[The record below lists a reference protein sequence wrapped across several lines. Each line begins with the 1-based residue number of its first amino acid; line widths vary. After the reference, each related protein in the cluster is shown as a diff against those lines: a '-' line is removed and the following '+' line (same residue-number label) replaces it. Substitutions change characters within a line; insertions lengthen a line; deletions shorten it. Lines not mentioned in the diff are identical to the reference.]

1 MNNIIK
7 NLDIEFVRN
16 KFPVFRN
23 PKTKDLAFFENAG
36 GTYVPDSVIDKL
48 NKFMTETKVQPYG
61 DFSSS
66 IEAGNEMDNSINKIA
81 ELLNIEKDEFII
93 GPSTTMNM
101 FLLSRAIKHWLN
113 KGDEIIVTN
122 QDHEANIGAWRK
134 LADEEIIVK
143 EWSLNKDSAE
153 LEIDEL
159 KSLINENTKF
169 ICVCHTSNIVASIN
183 NLKEIVDLAHK
194 NNIKVVGDGVAYMA
208 HDLPNLKE
216 IDLDFYGFSLYKTF
230 GPHLALL
237 YGKKEL
243 LEKTKNLNHE
253 FLSKE
258 IPLTLNPG
266 GPNHEELACL
276 SGLTDYYEELY
287 NHHFSDQTIN
297 LHEKGKTIFKLIYSH
312 EEQLMEKLLSFLK
325 SKNNVKLIGKST
337 HLRSERMPTVSFTVN
352 NKSSLI
358 IAQEAGRNG
367 IGIRNGDFYA
377 WRCLKGLGI
386 DTNDGVI
393 RISMVHY
400 NSMEEVEKLIKFL
413 EINI

>member
-1 MNNIIK
+1 MNK
-7 NLDIEFVRN
+7 SLDIEFVRN
-16 KFPVFRN
+16 KFPVFQN
-23 PKTKDLAFFENAG
+23 SKTKDLAFFENAG
-36 GTYVPDSVIDKL
+36 GTYVPDTVINKL
-48 NKFMTETKVQPYG
+48 NKFMIETKVQPYG
-61 DFSSS
+61 DFASS
-66 IEAGNEMDNSINKIA
+66 IEAGDEMDKSINKIA

-101 FLLSRAIKHWLN
+101 FLLSRGIKHWLN

-134 LADEEIIVK
+134 LSDEEINIK
-143 EWSLNKDSAE
+143 EWKLNKDSAE
-153 LEIDEL
+153 LEIEDL
-159 KSLINENTKF
+159 KLLINEKTKI

-183 NLKEIVDLAHK
+183 NLSEIVDLAHQ
-194 NNIKVVGDGVAYMA
+194 NDIKVVGDGVAYMA
-208 HDLPNLKE
+208 HDIADLKG
-216 IDLDFYGFSLYKTF
+216 IGLDFYGFSLYKTF

-237 YGKKEL
+237 YGRKEL
-243 LEKTKNLNHE
+243 LEETKNLNHE

-276 SGLTDYYEELY
+276 SGLTDYYEDIY
-287 NHHFSDQTIN
+287 SHHFSDPN
-297 LHEKGKTIFKLIYSH
+297 LSLYEKGKKIFKLVYSH

-325 SKNNVKLIGKST
+325 SKNSVTLIGKST
-337 HLRSERMPTVSFTVN
+337 HLRNERMPTVSFTVK
-352 NKSSLI
+352 NKSSLL
-358 IAQEAGRNG
+358 IAQEAGKNG

-400 NSMEEVEKLIKFL
+400 NSMEEVDKLIKFL

>member
-1 MNNIIK
+1 MSK
-7 NLDIEFVRN
+7 TLDIEFVRN
-16 KFPVFRN
+16 KFPVFKN
-23 PKTKDLAFFENAG
+23 SKTKDLAFFENAG
-36 GTYVPDSVIDKL
+36 GTYVPDTVINKL
-48 NKFMTETKVQPYG
+48 NKFMIETKVQPYG
-61 DFSSS
+61 DFPPS
-66 IEAGNEMDNSINKIA
+66 IEAGDEMDNSINKIA
-81 ELLNIEKDEFII
+81 ELLNIGKDEFII

-101 FLLSRAIKHWLN
+101 FLLSRGIKHWLN

-122 QDHEANIGAWRK
+122 QDHEANIGAWKK
-134 LADEEIIVK
+134 LEDEEIIIK
-143 EWSLNKDSAE
+143 EWLLNKDSAE
-153 LEIDEL
+153 LEIEDL
-159 KSLINENTKF
+159 KLLINEKTKI

-183 NLKEIVDLAHK
+183 NLKEIVDLAHQ
-194 NNIKVVGDGVAYMA
+194 NDIKVVGDGVAYMA
-208 HDLPNLKE
+208 HDLADLKG
-216 IDLDFYGFSLYKTF
+216 IGLDFYGFSFYKTF

-243 LEKTKNLNHE
+243 LEETKNLNHE

-276 SGLTDYYEELY
+276 SGLTDYYEDLY
-287 NHHFSDQTIN
+287 NHHFSNQKLN
-297 LHEKGKTIFKLIYSH
+297 LYEKAKEIFKLVYSH

-325 SKNNVKLIGKST
+325 SKNNIKLIGKST
-337 HLRSERMPTVSFTVN
+337 HLRNERMPTVSFTVKD
-352 NKSSLI
+352 KSSLS
-358 IAQEAGRNG
+358 IAQAAGKNG

-400 NSMEEVEKLIKFL
+400 NSMEEVEKLINFL
-413 EINI
+413 EISI

>member
-1 MNNIIK
+1 MSK
-7 NLDIEFVRN
+7 SLDIEFVRN
-16 KFPVFRN
+16 KFPVFQN
-23 PKTKDLAFFENAG
+23 SKTKDLAFFENAG
-36 GTYVPDSVIDKL
+36 GTYVPDTVINKL

-66 IEAGNEMDNSINKIA
+66 IQAGDEMDNSINKIA
-81 ELLNIEKDEFII
+81 ELLNIGTDEFII

-101 FLLSRAIKHWLN
+101 FLLSQGIKHWLN

-134 LADEEIIVK
+134 LSDEEITIK
-143 EWSLNKDSAE
+143 EWTLNKDSAE
-153 LEIDEL
+153 LEVEDL
-159 KSLINENTKF
+159 KLLINEKTKI

-183 NLKEIVDLAHK
+183 NLSEIVDLAHQ

-208 HDLPNLKE
+208 HDIADLKG
-216 IDLDFYGFSLYKTF
+216 IGLDFYGFSLYKTF

-237 YGKKEL
+237 YGRKEL
-243 LEKTKNLNHE
+243 LEETKNLNHE

-276 SGLTDYYEELY
+276 SGLTDYYEDIY
-287 NHHFSDQTIN
+287 NHHFSDQN
-297 LHEKGKTIFKLIYSH
+297 LNLYEKGKKIFTLIYSH

-325 SKNNVKLIGKST
+325 TKNNVTLIGKST
-337 HLRSERMPTVSFTVN
+337 HLRNERMPTVSFTVK
-352 NKSSLI
+352 NKSSLS
-358 IAQEAGRNG
+358 IAQEAGKNG

-400 NSMEEVEKLIKFL
+400 NSVEEVEKLINFL
-413 EINI
+413 DISI

>member
-1 MNNIIK
+1 MNK
-7 NLDIEFVRN
+7 SLDIEFVRN
-16 KFPVFRN
+16 KFPVFQN
-23 PKTKDLAFFENAG
+23 SKTKDLAFFENAG
-36 GTYVPDSVIDKL
+36 GTYVPDTVINKL
-48 NKFMTETKVQPYG
+48 NKFMIETKVQPYG
-61 DFSSS
+61 DFASS
-66 IEAGNEMDNSINKIA
+66 IEAGDEMDKSINKIA

-101 FLLSRAIKHWLN
+101 FLLSRGIKHWLN

-134 LADEEIIVK
+134 LSDEEINIK
-143 EWSLNKDSAE
+143 EWKLNKDSAE
-153 LEIDEL
+153 LEIEDL
-159 KSLINENTKF
+159 KLLINEKTKI

-183 NLKEIVDLAHK
+183 NLSEIVDLAHQ
-194 NNIKVVGDGVAYMA
+194 NDIKVVGDGVAYMA
-208 HDLPNLKE
+208 HDIADLKG
-216 IDLDFYGFSLYKTF
+216 IGLDFYGFSLYKTF

-237 YGKKEL
+237 YGRKEL
-243 LEKTKNLNHE
+243 LEETKNLNHE

-276 SGLTDYYEELY
+276 SGLTDYYEDIY
-287 NHHFSDQTIN
+287 SHHFSDPN
-297 LHEKGKTIFKLIYSH
+297 LSLYEKGKKIFKLVYSH

-325 SKNNVKLIGKST
+325 SKNSVTLIGKST
-337 HLRSERMPTVSFTVN
+337 HLRNERMPTVSFTVK
-352 NKSSLI
+352 NKSSLL
-358 IAQEAGRNG
+358 IAQEAGKNG

-400 NSMEEVEKLIKFL
+400 NSVEEVEKLINFL
-413 EINI
+413 DISI

>member
-1 MNNIIK
+1 MSK
-7 NLDIEFVRN
+7 TLDIEFVRN
-16 KFPVFRN
+16 KFPVFKN
-23 PKTKDLAFFENAG
+23 SKTKDLAFFENAG
-36 GTYVPDSVIDKL
+36 GTYVPDTVINKL
-48 NKFMTETKVQPYG
+48 NKFMIETKVQPYG
-61 DFSSS
+61 DFPPS
-66 IEAGNEMDNSINKIA
+66 IEAGDEMDNSINKIA
-81 ELLNIEKDEFII
+81 ELLNIGKDEFII

-101 FLLSRAIKHWLN
+101 FLLSRGIKHWLN

-122 QDHEANIGAWRK
+122 QDHEANIGAWKK
-134 LADEEIIVK
+134 LEDEEIIIK
-143 EWSLNKDSAE
+143 EWLLNKDSAE
-153 LEIDEL
+153 LEIEDL
-159 KSLINENTKF
+159 KLLINEKTKI

-183 NLKEIVDLAHK
+183 NLKEIVDLAHQ
-194 NNIKVVGDGVAYMA
+194 NDIKVVGDGVAYMA
-208 HDLPNLKE
+208 HDLADLKG
-216 IDLDFYGFSLYKTF
+216 IGLDFYGFSLYKTF

-243 LEKTKNLNHE
+243 LEETKNLNHE

-276 SGLTDYYEELY
+276 SGLTDYYEDLY
-287 NHHFSDQTIN
+287 NHHFSNQKLN
-297 LHEKGKTIFKLIYSH
+297 LYEKAKEIFKLVYSH

-325 SKNNVKLIGKST
+325 SKNNIKLIGKST
-337 HLRSERMPTVSFTVN
+337 HLRNERMPTVSFTVKD
-352 NKSSLI
+352 KSSLS
-358 IAQEAGRNG
+358 IAQAAGKNG

-400 NSMEEVEKLIKFL
+400 NSMEEVEKLINFL
-413 EINI
+413 EISI

>member
-1 MNNIIK
+1 MSK
-7 NLDIEFVRN
+7 SLDIEFVRN
-16 KFPVFRN
+16 KFPVFQN
-23 PKTKDLAFFENAG
+23 SKTKDLAFFENAG
-36 GTYVPDSVIDKL
+36 GTYVPDTVIYKL

-61 DFSSS
+61 DFASS
-66 IEAGNEMDNSINKIA
+66 IQAGDEMDNSINKIA
-81 ELLNIEKDEFII
+81 ELLNIGTDEFII

-101 FLLSRAIKHWLN
+101 FLLSHGIKHWLN

-134 LADEEIIVK
+134 LSDEEITIK
-143 EWSLNKDSAE
+143 EWTLNKDSAE
-153 LEIDEL
+153 LEVEDL
-159 KSLINENTKF
+159 KLLINEKTKI

-183 NLKEIVDLAHK
+183 NLSEIVDLAHQ

-208 HDLPNLKE
+208 HDIADLKG
-216 IDLDFYGFSLYKTF
+216 IGLDFYGFSLYKTF

-237 YGKKEL
+237 YGRKEL
-243 LEKTKNLNHE
+243 LEETKNLNHE

-276 SGLTDYYEELY
+276 SGLTDYYEDIY
-287 NHHFSDQTIN
+287 NHHFSDQN
-297 LHEKGKTIFKLIYSH
+297 LNLYEKGKKIFKLVYSH

-325 SKNNVKLIGKST
+325 TKNNVTLIGKST
-337 HLRSERMPTVSFTVN
+337 HLRNERMPTVSFTVK
-352 NKSSLI
+352 NKSSLS
-358 IAQEAGRNG
+358 IAQEAGKNG

-400 NSMEEVEKLIKFL
+400 NSVEEVEKLINFL
-413 EINI
+413 DISI

>member
-1 MNNIIK
+1 MSK
-7 NLDIEFVRN
+7 SLDIEFVRN
-16 KFPVFRN
+16 KFPVFQN
-23 PKTKDLAFFENAG
+23 SKTKDLAFFENAG
-36 GTYVPDSVIDKL
+36 GTYVPDTVINKL

-61 DFSSS
+61 DFTSS
-66 IEAGNEMDNSINKIA
+66 IQAGDEMDNSINKIA
-81 ELLNIEKDEFII
+81 ELLNIGTDEFII

-101 FLLSRAIKHWLN
+101 FLLSQGIKHWLN

-134 LADEEIIVK
+134 LSDEEITIK
-143 EWSLNKDSAE
+143 EWTLNKDSAE
-153 LEIDEL
+153 LEVEDL
-159 KSLINENTKF
+159 KLLINEKTKI

-183 NLKEIVDLAHK
+183 NLSEIVDLAHQ

-208 HDLPNLKE
+208 HDIADLKG
-216 IDLDFYGFSLYKTF
+216 IGLDFYGFSLYKTF

-237 YGKKEL
+237 YGRKEL
-243 LEKTKNLNHE
+243 LEETKNLNHE

-276 SGLTDYYEELY
+276 SGLTDYYEDIY
-287 NHHFSDQTIN
+287 NHHFSDQN
-297 LHEKGKTIFKLIYSH
+297 LNLYEKGKKIFKLIYSH

-325 SKNNVKLIGKST
+325 TKNNVTLIGKST
-337 HLRSERMPTVSFTVN
+337 HLRNERMPTVSFTVK
-352 NKSSLI
+352 NKSSLS
-358 IAQEAGRNG
+358 IAQEAGKNG

-400 NSMEEVEKLIKFL
+400 NSVEEVEKLINFL
-413 EINI
+413 DISI

>member
-36 GTYVPDSVIDKL
+36 GTYVPDTVINKL

-61 DFSSS
+61 DFASS
-66 IEAGNEMDNSINKIA
+66 IQAGDEMDNSINKIA
-81 ELLNIEKDEFII
+81 ELLNIGTDEFII

-101 FLLSRAIKHWLN
+101 FLLSQGIKHWLN

-134 LADEEIIVK
+134 LSDEEITIK
-143 EWSLNKDSAE
+143 EWTLNKDSAE
-153 LEIDEL
+153 LEVEDL
-159 KSLINENTKF
+159 KLLINEKTKI

-183 NLKEIVDLAHK
+183 NLSEIVDLAHQ

-208 HDLPNLKE
+208 HDIADLKG
-216 IDLDFYGFSLYKTF
+216 IGLDFYGFSLYKTF

-237 YGKKEL
+237 YGRKEL
-243 LEKTKNLNHE
+243 LEETKNLNHE

-276 SGLTDYYEELY
+276 SGLTDYYEDIY
-287 NHHFSDQTIN
+287 NHHFSDQN
-297 LHEKGKTIFKLIYSH
+297 LNLYEKGKKIFKLVYSH

-325 SKNNVKLIGKST
+325 TKNNVTLIGKST
-337 HLRSERMPTVSFTVN
+337 HLRNERMPTVSFTVK
-352 NKSSLI
+352 NKSSLS
-358 IAQEAGRNG
+358 IAQEAGKNG

-400 NSMEEVEKLIKFL
+400 NSVEEVEKLINFL
-413 EINI
+413 DISI

>member
-1 MNNIIK
+1 MSK
-7 NLDIEFVRN
+7 TLDIEFVRN
-16 KFPVFRN
+16 KFPVFKN
-23 PKTKDLAFFENAG
+23 SKTKDLAFFENAG
-36 GTYVPDSVIDKL
+36 GTYVPDTVINKL
-48 NKFMTETKVQPYG
+48 NKFMIETKVQPYG
-61 DFSSS
+61 DFPPS
-66 IEAGNEMDNSINKIA
+66 IEAGDEMDNSTNKIA
-81 ELLNIEKDEFII
+81 ELLNIGKDEFII

-101 FLLSRAIKHWLN
+101 FLLSRGIKHWLN

-134 LADEEIIVK
+134 LEDEEIIIK
-143 EWSLNKDSAE
+143 EWLLNKDSAE
-153 LEIDEL
+153 LEIEDL
-159 KSLINENTKF
+159 KLLINEKTKI

-183 NLKEIVDLAHK
+183 NLKEIVNLAHQ
-194 NNIKVVGDGVAYMA
+194 NDIKVVGDGVAYMA
-208 HDLPNLKE
+208 HDLADLKG
-216 IDLDFYGFSLYKTF
+216 IGLDFYGFSLYKTF

-243 LEKTKNLNHE
+243 LEETKNLNHE

-276 SGLTDYYEELY
+276 SGLTDYYEDLY
-287 NHHFSDQTIN
+287 NHHFSNQKLN
-297 LHEKGKTIFKLIYSH
+297 LYEKAKEIFKLVYSH

-337 HLRSERMPTVSFTVN
+337 HLRNERMPTVSFTVKE
-352 NKSSLI
+352 KSSLS
-358 IAQEAGRNG
+358 IAQAAGKNG

-400 NSMEEVEKLIKFL
+400 NSMEEVEKLINFL
-413 EINI
+413 EISI

>member
-1 MNNIIK
+1 MSK
-7 NLDIEFVRN
+7 SLDIEFVRN
-16 KFPVFRN
+16 KFPVFQN
-23 PKTKDLAFFENAG
+23 SKTKDLAFFENAG
-36 GTYVPDSVIDKL
+36 GTYVPDTVINKL

-61 DFSSS
+61 DFASS
-66 IEAGNEMDNSINKIA
+66 IQAGDEMDNSINKIA
-81 ELLNIEKDEFII
+81 ELLNIGTDEFII

-101 FLLSRAIKHWLN
+101 FLLSQGIKHWLN

-134 LADEEIIVK
+134 LSDEEIIIK
-143 EWSLNKDSAE
+143 EWTLNKDSAE
-153 LEIDEL
+153 LEVEDL
-159 KSLINENTKF
+159 KLLINEKTKI

-183 NLKEIVDLAHK
+183 NLSEIVDLAHQ

-208 HDLPNLKE
+208 HDIADLKG
-216 IDLDFYGFSLYKTF
+216 IGLDFYGFSLYKTF

-237 YGKKEL
+237 YGRKEL
-243 LEKTKNLNHE
+243 LEETKNLNHE

-276 SGLTDYYEELY
+276 SGLTDYYEDIY
-287 NHHFSDQTIN
+287 NHHFSDQN
-297 LHEKGKTIFKLIYSH
+297 LNLYEKGKKIFKLIYSH

-325 SKNNVKLIGKST
+325 TKNNVTLIGKST
-337 HLRSERMPTVSFTVN
+337 HLRNERMPTVSFTVK
-352 NKSSLI
+352 NKSSLS
-358 IAQEAGRNG
+358 IAQEAGKNG

-400 NSMEEVEKLIKFL
+400 NSVEEVEKLINFL
-413 EINI
+413 DISI

>member
-1 MNNIIK
+1 MSK
-7 NLDIEFVRN
+7 TLDIEFVRN
-16 KFPVFRN
+16 KFPVFKN
-23 PKTKDLAFFENAG
+23 SKTKNLAFFENAG
-36 GTYVPDSVIDKL
+36 GTYVPDTVINKL
-48 NKFMTETKVQPYG
+48 NKFMIETKVQPYG
-61 DFSSS
+61 DFPPS
-66 IEAGNEMDNSINKIA
+66 IEAGDEMDNSINKIA
-81 ELLNIEKDEFII
+81 ELLNIGKDEFII

-101 FLLSRAIKHWLN
+101 FLLSRGIKHWLN

-134 LADEEIIVK
+134 LEDEEIIIK
-143 EWSLNKDSAE
+143 EWLLNKDSAE
-153 LEIDEL
+153 LEIEDL
-159 KSLINENTKF
+159 KLLINEKTKI

-183 NLKEIVDLAHK
+183 NLKEIVDLAHQ
-194 NNIKVVGDGVAYMA
+194 NDIKVVGDGVAYMA
-208 HDLPNLKE
+208 HDLADLKG
-216 IDLDFYGFSLYKTF
+216 IGLDFYGFSLYKTF

-243 LEKTKNLNHE
+243 LEETKNLNHE

-276 SGLTDYYEELY
+276 SGLTDYYEDLY
-287 NHHFSDQTIN
+287 NHHFSDQKIN
-297 LHEKGKTIFKLIYSH
+297 LHEKGKAIFKLVYSH

-352 NKSSLI
+352 NKSSLS
-358 IAQEAGRNG
+358 IAQEAGKNG
-367 IGIRNGDFYA
+367 IGISNGDFYA

-386 DTNDGVI
+386 DTSDGVI

-400 NSMEEVEKLIKFL
+400 NNMEEVEKLIKFL

>member
-1 MNNIIK
+1 MNK
-7 NLDIEFVRN
+7 SLDIEFVRN
-16 KFPVFRN
+16 KFPVFQN
-23 PKTKDLAFFENAG
+23 SKTKDLAFFENAG
-36 GTYVPDSVIDKL
+36 GTYVPDTVINKL

-61 DFSSS
+61 DFASS
-66 IEAGNEMDNSINKIA
+66 IEAGDEMDNSINKIA
-81 ELLNIEKDEFII
+81 ELLNIGKDEFII

-101 FLLSRAIKHWLN
+101 FLLSRGIKHWLN

-134 LADEEIIVK
+134 LSDEDINIK
-143 EWSLNKDSAE
+143 EWKLNQDSAE
-153 LEIDEL
+153 LEIEDL
-159 KSLINENTKF
+159 KLLINEKTKI

-183 NLKEIVDLAHK
+183 NLSQIVDLAHQ

-208 HDLPNLKE
+208 HDLADLKG
-216 IDLDFYGFSLYKTF
+216 IGLDFYGFSLYKTF

-243 LEKTKNLNHE
+243 LEETKNLNHE

-276 SGLTDYYEELY
+276 SGLTDYYEDLY
-287 NHHFSDQTIN
+287 NHHFSDHQLN
-297 LHEKGKTIFKLIYSH
+297 LYEKGKKIFKLVYSH

-337 HLRSERMPTVSFTVN
+337 HLRNERMPTVSFTVK
-352 NKSSLI
+352 NKSSLS
-358 IAQEAGRNG
+358 IAQEAGKNG

-386 DTNDGVI
+386 GTNDGVV
-393 RISMVHY
+393 RVSMVHY
-400 NSMEEVEKLIKFL
+400 NSVEEVEKLINFL
-413 EINI
+413 DISI

>member
-1 MNNIIK
+1 MSK
-7 NLDIEFVRN
+7 RLDIEFVRN
-16 KFPVFRN
+16 KFPVFQN
-23 PKTKDLAFFENAG
+23 SKTKDLAFFENAG
-36 GTYVPDSVIDKL
+36 GTYVPDTVINKL

-61 DFSSS
+61 DFNSS
-66 IEAGNEMDNSINKIA
+66 IEAGDEMDNSVNKIA

-101 FLLSRAIKHWLN
+101 FLLSRGIKHWLN

-134 LADEEIIVK
+134 LSDEEITIK

-153 LEIDEL
+153 LEIEDL
-159 KSLINENTKF
+159 KLLINDKTKI

-183 NLKEIVDLAHK
+183 NLSEIVDLAHK

-208 HDLPNLKE
+208 HDIADLKG
-216 IDLDFYGFSLYKTF
+216 IGLDFYGFSLYKTF

-243 LEKTKNLNHE
+243 LEETKNLNHE

-276 SGLTDYYEELY
+276 SGLTDYYEDLY
-287 NHHFSDQTIN
+287 NHHFSDPKLN
-297 LHEKGKTIFKLIYSH
+297 LYEKGKEIFKLVYSH
-312 EEQLMEKLLSFLK
+312 EEQLMEKLLAFLK
-325 SKNNVKLIGKST
+325 SKNSVKLIGKST
-337 HLRSERMPTVSFTVN
+337 HLRNERMPTVSFTVK
-352 NKSSLI
+352 NKSSLS
-358 IAQEAGRNG
+358 IAQEAGKNG

-400 NSMEEVEKLIKFL
+400 NSIEEVEKLINFL
-413 EINI
+413 EISI

>member
-1 MNNIIK
+1 MSK
-7 NLDIEFVRN
+7 SLDIEFVRN
-16 KFPVFRN
+16 KFPVFQN
-23 PKTKDLAFFENAG
+23 SKTKDLAFFENAG
-36 GTYVPDSVIDKL
+36 GTYVPDTVINKL
-48 NKFMTETKVQPYG
+48 NKFMIETKVQPYG
-61 DFSSS
+61 DFASS
-66 IEAGNEMDNSINKIA
+66 IQAGDEMDNSINKIA
-81 ELLNIEKDEFII
+81 ELLNIGTDEFII

-101 FLLSRAIKHWLN
+101 FLLSQGIKHWLN

-134 LADEEIIVK
+134 LSDEEITIK
-143 EWSLNKDSAE
+143 EWTLNKDSAD
-153 LEIDEL
+153 LEVEDL
-159 KSLINENTKF
+159 KLLINEKTKI

-183 NLKEIVDLAHK
+183 NLSEIVDLAHQ

-208 HDLPNLKE
+208 HDIADLKG
-216 IDLDFYGFSLYKTF
+216 IGLDFYGFSLYKTF

-237 YGKKEL
+237 YGRKEL
-243 LEKTKNLNHE
+243 LEETKNLNHE

-276 SGLTDYYEELY
+276 SGLTDYYEDIY
-287 NHHFSDQTIN
+287 NHHFSDQN
-297 LHEKGKTIFKLIYSH
+297 LNLYEKGKKIFKLIYSH

-325 SKNNVKLIGKST
+325 TKNNVTLIGKST
-337 HLRSERMPTVSFTVN
+337 HLRNERMPTVSFTVK
-352 NKSSLI
+352 NKSSLS
-358 IAQEAGRNG
+358 IAQEAGKNG

-400 NSMEEVEKLIKFL
+400 NSVEEVEKLINFL
-413 EINI
+413 DISI

>member
-1 MNNIIK
+1 MNK
-7 NLDIEFVRN
+7 SLDIEFVRN
-16 KFPVFRN
+16 KFPVFQN
-23 PKTKDLAFFENAG
+23 SKTKDLAFFENAG
-36 GTYVPDSVIDKL
+36 GTYVPDTVINKL

-66 IEAGNEMDNSINKIA
+66 IKAGDEMDNSINKIA
-81 ELLNIEKDEFII
+81 ELLNIGKDEFII

-101 FLLSRAIKHWLN
+101 FLLSQGIKHWLD

-134 LADEEIIVK
+134 LSEEEITIQ
-143 EWSLNKDSAE
+143 EWKLNKDSAE
-153 LEIDEL
+153 LEIEDL
-159 KSLINENTKF
+159 RSLINEKTKI

-183 NLKEIVDLAHK
+183 NLSEIVDLAHQ

-208 HDLPNLKE
+208 HDLADLKG
-216 IDLDFYGFSLYKTF
+216 IGLDFYGFSLYKTF

-237 YGKKEL
+237 YGKREL
-243 LEKTKNLNHE
+243 LEETKNLNHE

-276 SGLTDYYEELY
+276 SGLTDYYEDLY
-287 NHHFSDQTIN
+287 NHHFSEHQLN
-297 LHEKGKTIFKLIYSH
+297 LYEKGKKIFKLIYSY

-337 HLRSERMPTVSFTVN
+337 HLRNERMPTVSFTVK
-352 NKSSLI
+352 NKSSLS
-358 IAQEAGRNG
+358 IAQDAGKNG

-386 DTNDGVI
+386 NTNDGVV
-393 RISMVHY
+393 RVSMVHY
-400 NSMEEVEKLIKFL
+400 NTVEEVEKLINFL
-413 EINI
+413 DISI

>member
-1 MNNIIK
+1 MSK
-7 NLDIEFVRN
+7 TLDIEFVRN
-16 KFPVFRN
+16 KFPVFKN
-23 PKTKDLAFFENAG
+23 SKTKDLAFFENAG
-36 GTYVPDSVIDKL
+36 GTYVPDTVINKL
-48 NKFMTETKVQPYG
+48 NKFMIETKVQPYG
-61 DFSSS
+61 DFPPS
-66 IEAGNEMDNSINKIA
+66 IEAGDEMDNSTNKIA
-81 ELLNIEKDEFII
+81 ELLNIGKDEFII

-101 FLLSRAIKHWLN
+101 FLLSRGIKHWLN

-134 LADEEIIVK
+134 LEDEEIIIK
-143 EWSLNKDSAE
+143 EWLLNKDSAE
-153 LEIDEL
+153 LEIEDL
-159 KSLINENTKF
+159 KLLINEKTKI

-183 NLKEIVDLAHK
+183 NLKEIVNLAHQ
-194 NNIKVVGDGVAYMA
+194 NDIKVVGDGVAYMA
-208 HDLPNLKE
+208 HDLADLKG
-216 IDLDFYGFSLYKTF
+216 IGLDFYGFSLYKTF

-243 LEKTKNLNHE
+243 LEETKNLNHE

-276 SGLTDYYEELY
+276 SGLTDYYEDLY
-287 NHHFSDQTIN
+287 NHHFSNQKLN
-297 LHEKGKTIFKLIYSH
+297 LYEKAKEIFKLVYSH

-337 HLRSERMPTVSFTVN
+337 HLRNERMPTVSFTVMD
-352 NKSSLI
+352 KSSLS
-358 IAQEAGRNG
+358 IAQAAGKNG

-400 NSMEEVEKLIKFL
+400 NSMEEVEKLINFL
-413 EINI
+413 EISI

>member
-1 MNNIIK
+1 
-7 NLDIEFVRN
+7 
-16 KFPVFRN
+16 
-23 PKTKDLAFFENAG
+23 
-36 GTYVPDSVIDKL
+36 
-48 NKFMTETKVQPYG
+48 
-61 DFSSS
+61 
-66 IEAGNEMDNSINKIA
+66 MDNSINKIA
-81 ELLNIEKDEFII
+81 ELLNIGKDEFII

-101 FLLSRAIKHWLN
+101 FLLSRGIKHWLN

-122 QDHEANIGAWRK
+122 QDHEANIGAWKK
-134 LADEEIIVK
+134 LEDEEIIIK
-143 EWSLNKDSAE
+143 EWLLNKDSAE
-153 LEIDEL
+153 LEIEDL
-159 KSLINENTKF
+159 KLLINEKTKI

-183 NLKEIVDLAHK
+183 NLKEIVDLAHQ
-194 NNIKVVGDGVAYMA
+194 NDIKVVGDGVAYMA
-208 HDLPNLKE
+208 HDLADLKG
-216 IDLDFYGFSLYKTF
+216 IGLDFYGFSLYKTF

-243 LEKTKNLNHE
+243 LEETKNLNHE

-276 SGLTDYYEELY
+276 SGLTDYYEDLY
-287 NHHFSDQTIN
+287 NHHFSNQKLN
-297 LHEKGKTIFKLIYSH
+297 LHEKTREIFKLVYSH

-325 SKNNVKLIGKST
+325 SRNNIKLIGKST
-337 HLRSERMPTVSFTVN
+337 HLRNERMPTVSFTVKD
-352 NKSSLI
+352 KSSLS
-358 IAQEAGRNG
+358 IAQAAGKNG

-400 NSMEEVEKLIKFL
+400 NSMEEVEKLINFL
-413 EINI
+413 EISI

>member
-1 MNNIIK
+1 MSK
-7 NLDIEFVRN
+7 TLDIEFVRN
-16 KFPVFRN
+16 KFPVFKN
-23 PKTKDLAFFENAG
+23 SKTKDLAFFENAG
-36 GTYVPDSVIDKL
+36 GTYVPDTVINKL
-48 NKFMTETKVQPYG
+48 NKFMIETKVQPYG
-61 DFSSS
+61 DFPPS
-66 IEAGNEMDNSINKIA
+66 IEAGDEMDNSINKIA
-81 ELLNIEKDEFII
+81 ELLNIGKDEFII

-101 FLLSRAIKHWLN
+101 FLLSRGIKHWLN

-122 QDHEANIGAWRK
+122 QDHEANIGAWKK
-134 LADEEIIVK
+134 LEDEEIIIK
-143 EWSLNKDSAE
+143 EWLLNKDSAE
-153 LEIDEL
+153 LEIEDL
-159 KSLINENTKF
+159 KLLINKKTKI

-183 NLKEIVDLAHK
+183 NLKEIVDLAHQ
-194 NNIKVVGDGVAYMA
+194 NDIKVVGDGVAYMA
-208 HDLPNLKE
+208 HDLADLKG
-216 IDLDFYGFSLYKTF
+216 IGLDFYGFSFYKTF

-243 LEKTKNLNHE
+243 LEETKNLNHE

-276 SGLTDYYEELY
+276 SGLTDYYEDLY
-287 NHHFSDQTIN
+287 NHHFSNQKLN
-297 LHEKGKTIFKLIYSH
+297 LYEKAKEIFKLVYSH

-325 SKNNVKLIGKST
+325 SKNNIKLIGKST
-337 HLRSERMPTVSFTVN
+337 HLRNERMPTVSFTVKD
-352 NKSSLI
+352 KSSLS
-358 IAQEAGRNG
+358 IAQAAGKNG

-400 NSMEEVEKLIKFL
+400 NSMEEVEKLINFL
-413 EINI
+413 EISI

>member
-1 MNNIIK
+1 MDK
-7 NLDIEFVRN
+7 SLDIDFVRS
-16 KFPVFRN
+16 KFPVFNN
-23 PKTKDLAFFENAG
+23 PKTKEFAFFENAG
-36 GTYVPDSVIDKL
+36 GTYVPNSVIKKL

-61 DFSSS
+61 DFPSS
-66 IEAGNEMDNSINKIA
+66 IEAGEEMDKSISKIS
-81 ELLNIEKDEFII
+81 ELLNIDKDEFIV

-134 LADEEIIVK
+134 LSEENIVIK
-143 EWSLNKDSAE
+143 EWSLNKDTAE
-153 LEIDEL
+153 LELEDL
-159 KSLINENTKF
+159 KSLINDKTKL

-183 NLKEIVDLAHK
+183 NLENIVNLAHQ
-194 NNIKVVGDGVAYMA
+194 NNIRVVGDGVAYMA
-208 HDLPNLKE
+208 HDLTDLKK
-216 IDLDFYGFSLYKTF
+216 IGVDFYGFSLYKTF

-243 LEKTKNLNHE
+243 LEETKNLNHE

-276 SGLTDYYEELY
+276 SGLTDYYEDLY
-287 NHHFSDQTIN
+287 NHHFTNPKIN
-297 LHEKGKTIFKLIYSH
+297 LHEKGKKIFKLVYSH
-312 EEQLMEKLLSFLK
+312 EEKLMEKLLSFLK
-325 SKNNVKLIGKST
+325 SKDNVKLIGKST
-337 HLRSERMPTVSFTVN
+337 HLRNERMPTVSFIVN
-352 NKSSLI
+352 NKSSLS
-358 IAQEAGRNG
+358 IAQEAGKNG

-386 DTNDGVI
+386 DINDGVI
-393 RISMVHY
+393 RISIVHY
-400 NSMEEVEKLIKFL
+400 NSMEEVDKLIKFL
-413 EINI
+413 EVNI

>member
-1 MNNIIK
+1 MSK
-7 NLDIEFVRN
+7 TLDIEFVRN
-16 KFPVFRN
+16 KFPVFKN
-23 PKTKDLAFFENAG
+23 SKTKDLAFFENAG
-36 GTYVPDSVIDKL
+36 GTYVPDTVINKL
-48 NKFMTETKVQPYG
+48 NKFMIETKVQPYG
-61 DFSSS
+61 DFPPS
-66 IEAGNEMDNSINKIA
+66 IEAGDEMDNSINKIA
-81 ELLNIEKDEFII
+81 ELLNIGKDEFII

-101 FLLSRAIKHWLN
+101 FLLSRGIKHWLN

-134 LADEEIIVK
+134 LEDEEIIIK
-143 EWSLNKDSAE
+143 EWLLNKDSAE
-153 LEIDEL
+153 LEIEDL
-159 KSLINENTKF
+159 KLLINEKTKI

-183 NLKEIVDLAHK
+183 NLKEIVDLAHQ
-194 NNIKVVGDGVAYMA
+194 NDIKVVGDGVAYMA
-208 HDLPNLKE
+208 HDLADLKG
-216 IDLDFYGFSLYKTF
+216 IGLDFYGFSLYKTF

-243 LEKTKNLNHE
+243 LEETKNLNHE

-276 SGLTDYYEELY
+276 SGLTDYYEDLY
-287 NHHFSDQTIN
+287 NHHFSNQKLN
-297 LHEKGKTIFKLIYSH
+297 LYEKAKEIFKLVYSH

-325 SKNNVKLIGKST
+325 SKNNIKLIGKST
-337 HLRSERMPTVSFTVN
+337 HLRNERMPTVSFTVKD
-352 NKSSLI
+352 KSSLS
-358 IAQEAGRNG
+358 IAQAAGKNG

-400 NSMEEVEKLIKFL
+400 NSMEEVEKLINFL
-413 EINI
+413 EISI

>member
-1 MNNIIK
+1 MSK
-7 NLDIEFVRN
+7 TLDIEFVRN
-16 KFPVFRN
+16 KFPVFKN
-23 PKTKDLAFFENAG
+23 SKTKDLAFFENAG
-36 GTYVPDSVIDKL
+36 GTYVPDTVINKL
-48 NKFMTETKVQPYG
+48 NKFMIETKVQPYG
-61 DFSSS
+61 DFPPS
-66 IEAGNEMDNSINKIA
+66 IEAGDEMDNSINKIA
-81 ELLNIEKDEFII
+81 ELLNIRKDEFII

-101 FLLSRAIKHWLN
+101 FLLSRGIKHWLN

-134 LADEEIIVK
+134 LEDEEIIIK
-143 EWSLNKDSAE
+143 EWLLNKDSAE
-153 LEIDEL
+153 LEIEDL
-159 KSLINENTKF
+159 KLLISEKTKI

-183 NLKEIVDLAHK
+183 NLKEIVDLAHQ
-194 NNIKVVGDGVAYMA
+194 NDIKVVGDGVAYMA
-208 HDLPNLKE
+208 HDLADLKG
-216 IDLDFYGFSLYKTF
+216 IGLDFYGFSLYKTF

-243 LEKTKNLNHE
+243 LEETKNLNHE

-276 SGLTDYYEELY
+276 SGLTDYYEDLY
-287 NHHFSDQTIN
+287 NHHFSNQKLN
-297 LHEKGKTIFKLIYSH
+297 LYEKAKEIFKLVYSH

-325 SKNNVKLIGKST
+325 SKNNIKLIGKST
-337 HLRSERMPTVSFTVN
+337 HLRNERMPTVSFTVKD
-352 NKSSLI
+352 KSSLS
-358 IAQEAGRNG
+358 IAQAAGKNG

-400 NSMEEVEKLIKFL
+400 NSMEEVEKLINFL
-413 EINI
+413 EISI

>member
-1 MNNIIK
+1 MSK
-7 NLDIEFVRN
+7 RLDIEFVRN
-16 KFPVFRN
+16 KFPVFQN
-23 PKTKDLAFFENAG
+23 SKTKDLAFFENAG
-36 GTYVPDSVIDKL
+36 GTYVPDTVINKL

-61 DFSSS
+61 DFNSS
-66 IEAGNEMDNSINKIA
+66 IEAGDEMDNSVNKIA

-101 FLLSRAIKHWLN
+101 FLLSRGIKHWLN

-134 LADEEIIVK
+134 LSDEEITIK

-153 LEIDEL
+153 LEIEDL
-159 KSLINENTKF
+159 KLLINDKTKI

-183 NLKEIVDLAHK
+183 NLSEIVDLAHK

-208 HDLPNLKE
+208 HDIADLKG
-216 IDLDFYGFSLYKTF
+216 IGLDFYGFSLYKTF

-243 LEKTKNLNHE
+243 LEETKNLNHE

-276 SGLTDYYEELY
+276 SGLTDYYEDLY
-287 NHHFSDQTIN
+287 NHHFSDPKLN
-297 LHEKGKTIFKLIYSH
+297 LYEKGKEIFKLVYSH
-312 EEQLMEKLLSFLK
+312 EEQLMEKLLAFLK
-325 SKNNVKLIGKST
+325 SKNSVKLIGKST
-337 HLRSERMPTVSFTVN
+337 HLRNERMPTVSFTVK
-352 NKSSLI
+352 NKSSLS
-358 IAQEAGRNG
+358 IAQEAGKNG

-377 WRCLKGLGI
+377 WRCLKGFGI

-400 NSMEEVEKLIKFL
+400 NSIEEVEKLINFL
-413 EINI
+413 EISI

>member
-1 MNNIIK
+1 MSK
-7 NLDIEFVRN
+7 SLDIEFVRN
-16 KFPVFRN
+16 KFPVFQN
-23 PKTKDLAFFENAG
+23 SKTKDLAFFENAG
-36 GTYVPDSVIDKL
+36 GTYVPDTVINKL

-61 DFSSS
+61 DFASS
-66 IEAGNEMDNSINKIA
+66 IQAGDEMDNSINKIA
-81 ELLNIEKDEFII
+81 ELLNIGTDEFII

-101 FLLSRAIKHWLN
+101 FLLSQGIKHWLN

-134 LADEEIIVK
+134 LSDEEITIK
-143 EWSLNKDSAE
+143 EWTLNKDSAE
-153 LEIDEL
+153 LEVEDL
-159 KSLINENTKF
+159 KLLINEKTKI

-183 NLKEIVDLAHK
+183 NLSEIVDLAHQ

-208 HDLPNLKE
+208 HDIADLKG
-216 IDLDFYGFSLYKTF
+216 IGLDFYGFSLYKTF

-237 YGKKEL
+237 YGRKEL
-243 LEKTKNLNHE
+243 LEETKNLNHE

-276 SGLTDYYEELY
+276 SGLTDYYEDIY
-287 NHHFSDQTIN
+287 NHHFSDQN
-297 LHEKGKTIFKLIYSH
+297 LNLYEKGKKIFKLVYSH

-325 SKNNVKLIGKST
+325 TKNNVTLIGKST
-337 HLRSERMPTVSFTVN
+337 HLRNERMPTVSFTVK
-352 NKSSLI
+352 NKSSLS
-358 IAQEAGRNG
+358 IAQEAGKNG

-400 NSMEEVEKLIKFL
+400 NSVEEVEKLINFL
-413 EINI
+413 DISI

>member
-1 MNNIIK
+1 MSK
-7 NLDIEFVRN
+7 TLDIEFVRN
-16 KFPVFRN
+16 KFPVFKN
-23 PKTKDLAFFENAG
+23 SKTKDLAFFENAG
-36 GTYVPDSVIDKL
+36 GTYVPDTVINKL
-48 NKFMTETKVQPYG
+48 NKFMIETKVQPYG
-61 DFSSS
+61 DFPPS
-66 IEAGNEMDNSINKIA
+66 IEAGDEMDNSINKIA
-81 ELLNIEKDEFII
+81 ELLNIGKDEFII

-101 FLLSRAIKHWLN
+101 FLLSRGIKHWLN

-134 LADEEIIVK
+134 LEDEEIIIK
-143 EWSLNKDSAE
+143 EWLLNKDSAE
-153 LEIDEL
+153 LEIEDL
-159 KSLINENTKF
+159 KLLINEKTKI

-183 NLKEIVDLAHK
+183 NLKEIVDLAHQ
-194 NNIKVVGDGVAYMA
+194 NDIKVVGDGVAYMA
-208 HDLPNLKE
+208 HDLADLKG
-216 IDLDFYGFSLYKTF
+216 IGLDFYGFSLYKTF

-243 LEKTKNLNHE
+243 LEETKNLNHE

-276 SGLTDYYEELY
+276 SGLTDYYEDLY
-287 NHHFSDQTIN
+287 NHHFSNQKLN
-297 LHEKGKTIFKLIYSH
+297 LYEKAKEIFKLVYSH
-312 EEQLMEKLLSFLK
+312 EEQLMEKLFSFLK

-337 HLRSERMPTVSFTVN
+337 HLRNERMPTVSFTVKD
-352 NKSSLI
+352 KSSLS
-358 IAQEAGRNG
+358 IAQAAGKNG

-400 NSMEEVEKLIKFL
+400 NSMEEVEKLINFL
-413 EINI
+413 EISI

>member
-1 MNNIIK
+1 MSK
-7 NLDIEFVRN
+7 SLDIEFVRN
-16 KFPVFRN
+16 KFPVFQN
-23 PKTKDLAFFENAG
+23 SKTKDLAFFENAG
-36 GTYVPDSVIDKL
+36 GTYVPDTVINKL

-61 DFSSS
+61 DFASS
-66 IEAGNEMDNSINKIA
+66 IQAGDEMDNSINKIA
-81 ELLNIEKDEFII
+81 ELLNIGTDEFII

-101 FLLSRAIKHWLN
+101 FLLSQGIKHWLN

-134 LADEEIIVK
+134 LSDEEITIK
-143 EWSLNKDSAE
+143 EWTLNKDSAE
-153 LEIDEL
+153 LEVEDL
-159 KSLINENTKF
+159 KLLINEKTKI

-183 NLKEIVDLAHK
+183 NLSEIVDLAHQ

-208 HDLPNLKE
+208 HDIADLKG
-216 IDLDFYGFSLYKTF
+216 IGLDFYGFSLYKTF

-237 YGKKEL
+237 YGRKEL
-243 LEKTKNLNHE
+243 LEETKNLNHE

-276 SGLTDYYEELY
+276 SGLTDYYEDIY
-287 NHHFSDQTIN
+287 NHHFSDQN
-297 LHEKGKTIFKLIYSH
+297 LNLYEKGKKIFTLIYSH

-325 SKNNVKLIGKST
+325 TKNNVTLIGKST
-337 HLRSERMPTVSFTVN
+337 HLRNERMPTVSFTVK
-352 NKSSLI
+352 NKSSLS
-358 IAQEAGRNG
+358 IAQEAGKNG

-400 NSMEEVEKLIKFL
+400 NSVEEVEKLINFL
-413 EINI
+413 DISI